1 MKNKIILT
9 YIIGAFIIYG
19 CHSGIHKYN
28 EINSYANIFPD
39 YIDVVI
45 PPNISPLNFY
55 INDTAQKYHIEIYS
69 KNGRKII
76 IHQKDPSI
84 KIPIHKWRKL
94 LDNNKG
100 NLLYVDIFIKKDK
113 WYKFKTIK
121 DSIVEEKIESYL
133 VYRLINQV
141 NILWREMGIYQR
153 DIENF
158 DETPIYRNKTN
169 AYGCVNCHHFNNA
182 QADYMTLHFRK
193 ENPGTIIKAGDYIEK
208 FDTKTPYTMSAFSY
222 PAWHPSGKYI
232 AYVVNKVTQIFTS
245 DINFHEVVFDQASD
259 LVVYDIKKNTV
270 TTSPKVSSKNRENI
284 PAFSHDGKWLYYIS
298 GPPYTDDST
307 KVFVKFDLVRISFDP
322 ETKTWGEPDTL
333 LTSRETGK
341 SISFPRVS
349 PDDRYI
355 MVTMSSYSYF
365 PIFDKSSDLYIFD
378 LKTRKYYPLE
388 CNSVYTESYHTWS
401 QTGRWFV
408 FSSRRID
415 DCYNRP
421 FFSYF
426 DKNGK
431 SHKPFVLPQKDP
443 LFYKKIMKNYN
454 LPELVSNR
462 VKLNE
467 NFMRDFVK
475 TTPKK
480 VEFDTTVDID
490 ALSGATFIY
499 K

>member
-1 MKNKIILT
+1 M
-9 YIIGAFIIYG
+9 
-19 CHSGIHKYN
+19 
-28 EINSYANIFPD
+28 
-39 YIDVVI
+39 
-45 PPNISPLNFY
+45 
-55 INDTAQKYHIEIYS
+55 
-69 KNGRKII
+69 
-76 IHQKDPSI
+76 
-84 KIPIHKWRKL
+84 
-94 LDNNKG
+94 
-100 NLLYVDIFIKKDK
+100 
-113 WYKFKTIK
+113 
-121 DSIVEEKIESYL
+121 
-133 VYRLINQV
+133 
-141 NILWREMGIYQR
+141 
-153 DIENF
+153 
-158 DETPIYRNKTN
+158 
-169 AYGCVNCHHFNNA
+169 
-182 QADYMTLHFRK
+182 
-193 ENPGTIIKAGDYIEK
+193 
-208 FDTKTPYTMSAFSY
+208 
-222 PAWHPSGKYI
+222 
-232 AYVVNKVTQIFTS
+232 
-245 DINFHEVVFDQASD
+245 
-259 LVVYDIKKNTV
+259 
-270 TTSPKVSSKNRENI
+270 PKVSSKNRENI